1 MELVLQIDES
11 TGKLV
16 AWVNVDDLS
25 SYQDTDLYMYYGNSI
40 SCNQQAPELV
50 WDSDYIHVW
59 HLGDNLRD
67 SAGFDDGTNYGT
79 DSVTGKIGDARDFV
93 SSQSDYIDWG
103 DMAQPCDGVLDVATF
118 ECWINLDSITDDQR
132 IANKYKSSGTKYQSY
147 YIAVQEGKPRM
158 SVIHS
163 HGNNFE
169 YMTDNIETPSGTWSH
184 LAFAVTI
191 GNIRNIDIYV
201 NGFEKA
207 SDKTFTGTQPTVFY
221 DRPLSDE
228 TGRVRFYEST
238 PYSDMVIDEIRWSKI
253 ARSSEWISTEYNNQN
268 DPSSFIEIGPEETGP

>member
-1 MELVLQIDES
+1 
-11 TGKLV
+11 
-16 AWVNVDDLS
+16 
-25 SYQDTDLYMYYGNSI
+25 MYYGNSGCT
-40 SCNQQAPELV
+40 SQQFSDAV
-50 WDSDYIHVW
+50 WDSNYIHVW
-59 HLGDNLRD
+59 HMDGLSTVYD
-67 SAGFDDGTNYGT
+67 STGNDDGTNYGT

-132 IANKYKSSGTKYQSY
+132 IANKYKTSGTKYQSY
-147 YIAVQEGKPRM
+147 YIAVKEGKPKM
-158 SVIHS
+158 GAIYS
-163 HGNNFE
+163 HENSF
-169 YMTDNIETPSGTWSH
+169 YYTTDNVETPSDTWSH

-207 SDKTFTGTQPTVFY
+207 SNKTFTGTQPTVFY
-221 DRPLSDE
+221 DRPISDE

-238 PYSDMVIDEIRWSKI
+238 PYSDMMIDEIRWSKI

-268 DPSSFIEIGPEETGP
+268 DPLNFISFGPEETGP